1 MGGTGGGAQTLS
13 SLWEHQMMGLPEL
26 FGEKQ
31 PGLWLR
37 CVREEISREG

>member
-1 MGGTGGGAQTLS
+1 MWGSGGGAQSLS
-13 SLWEHQMMGLPEL
+13 SLWEHQMMDLPEL

-31 PGLWLR
+31 PGLGLR